1 MNVRDY
7 RIVKVAD
14 GVYKLILYSYE
25 SEAELY
31 QADLDNR
38 ESAFIVDIELYE
50 SESLAVF
57 AGESWV
63 S

>member
-1 MNVRDY
+1 MTVRDY

-25 SEAELY
+25 NEAQLY
-31 QADLDNR
+31 QADLENR
-38 ESAFIVDIELYE
+38 EADHIVDIELYE